1 MTTVGGLTPILLE
14 SSFQAQMLIPMAT
27 SIAFGEIFATI
38 LVLFLVLPYLLMK
51 RQMLFPAA
59 MSLACVATIVAY
71 GAMVFVEREIHLAHA
86 LRRRHRVR
94 RCEIEDQ

>member
-1 MTTVGGLTPILLE
+1 VFWLVLP
-14 SSFQAQMLIPMAT
+14 S
-27 SIAFGEIFATI
+27 

-71 GAMVFVEREIHLAHA
+71 GAMVFVLARFGVK
-86 LRRRHRVR
+86 L
-94 RCEIEDQ
+94 